1 MLIYMYESF
10 QYYEEE
16 SSNCSKYL
24 YCGTLISGLIIGFF
38 LGYQSYQ
45 IPNNYCNLTNT

>member
-16 SSNCSKYL
+16 SPDCSKYL
-24 YCGTLISGLIIGFF
+24 YCGTLISGLIIGF
-38 LGYQSYQ
+38 S
-45 IPNNYCNLTNT
+45 